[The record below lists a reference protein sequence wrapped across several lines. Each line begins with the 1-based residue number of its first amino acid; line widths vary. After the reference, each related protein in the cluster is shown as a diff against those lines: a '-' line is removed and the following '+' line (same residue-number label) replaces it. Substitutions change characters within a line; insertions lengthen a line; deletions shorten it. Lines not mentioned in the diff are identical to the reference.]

1 MIKQIRTT
9 SELWL
14 VEVDII
20 VTADVLMSDVR
31 SGEMCG
37 GVPGP
42 GPGSRGSSAS
52 STPCASRRSLNFEKI
67 NPGLLRSVPHTWGDT
82 CTDTCTRV
90 TLTHTHNSQKIIP
103 NHLVYM
109 KPTSLEC
116 KNTFIIIC
124 VICYIHLP
132 NFNPTARVPCPI

>member
-1 MIKQIRTT
+1 MIQLNFFITFFSDSLIKQIRTT

-67 NPGLLRSVPHTWGDT
+67 NPGLLRSVPHTCADT
-82 CTDTCTRV
+82 CSWV
-90 TLTHTHNSQKIIP
+90 TLTHCTDKLSIALHFR
-103 NHLVYM
+103 
-109 KPTSLEC
+109 
-116 KNTFIIIC
+116 NTEIS
-124 VICYIHLP
+124 Y
-132 NFNPTARVPCPI
+132 

>member
-67 NPGLLRSVPHTWGDT
+67 NPGLLRSVPHTCAHT
-82 CTDTCTRV
+82 CTDTCSRV
-90 TLTHTHNSQKIIP
+90 THTHCTDKLSIAF
-103 NHLVYM
+103 HFR
-109 KPTSLEC
+109 
-116 KNTFIIIC
+116 NTEIT
-124 VICYIHLP
+124 Y
-132 NFNPTARVPCPI
+132 

>member
-1 MIKQIRTT
+1 MIQLNFLKTFFSDSLIKQIRTT

-67 NPGLLRSVPHTWGDT
+67 NPGLLRSVPHTCAHT
-82 CTDTCTRV
+82 CTDTCSWV
-90 TLTHTHNSQKIIP
+90 TLTHTHTQQPKN
-103 NHLVYM
+103 NT
-109 KPTSLEC
+109 KPSGLYET
-116 KNTFIIIC
+116 N
-124 VICYIHLP
+124 
-132 NFNPTARVPCPI
+132 

>member
-1 MIKQIRTT
+1 MTFFSDSLIKQIRTT

-67 NPGLLRSVPHTWGDT
+67 NPGLLRSEPRTCADT
-82 CTDTCTRV
+82 CDDTCTRV
-90 TLTHTHNSQKIIP
+90 THRYTHTDKLSFAFHFTEIYRKYLKYVNQ
-103 NHLVYM
+103 
-109 KPTSLEC
+109 T
-116 KNTFIIIC
+116 T
-124 VICYIHLP
+124 
-132 NFNPTARVPCPI
+132 